1 MRLAIVDFPEPDG
14 PTSAVISP
22 ARAVKLIWCK
32 ASVRVASVLFCTRT
46 EESQFVNRGCYT
58 RPQDDEKEIDGCEGD
73 VLRLPA
79 QDK

>member
-32 ASVRVASVLFCTRT
+32 ASVRVAFR
-46 EESQFVNRGCYT
+46 FVFVGETDCR
-58 RPQDDEKEIDGCEGD
+58 
-73 VLRLPA
+73 
-79 QDK
+79 